1 MLFRSQARHLVWDG
15 LRRLIKSGKTLIL
28 TTHFMDE
35 AERLCD
41 RLCVLDRG
49 KIIALGSPKS
59 LIESNIEPV
68 VVELFGEGVRAWA
81 DQCGR
86 HLSNRVEITGETVF
100 CYTTSAEVVME
111 SVKDWPQLRAM
122 RRAAN
127 LEDVFIKLTGRDIR
141 D

>member
-1 MLFRSQARHLVWDG
+1 
-15 LRRLIKSGKTLIL
+15 
-28 TTHFMDE
+28 MDE

-111 SVKDWPQLRAM
+111 SLKDWPQLRAM

-127 LEDVFIKLTGRDIR
+127 LEDGPHGRQ
-141 D
+141 